1 MLMTFSNMKR
11 PLHQRGLGP
20 ILEVL
25 FSSFWMVMGL
35 LRIFLAPFFGGLNLL
50 GSFSL
55 IKKKKK
61 SSTNKEPEVCD
72 KLGKSAQLTSTNPS
86 GQPE

>member
-35 LRIFLAPFFGGLNLL
+35 LRISFGSFFGGSK
-50 GSFSL
+50 SFREL
-55 IKKKKK
+55 FTLKKKKK
-61 SSTNKEPEVCD
+61 ILHQQGAGCV
-72 KLGKSAQLTSTNPS
+72 
-86 GQPE
+86 